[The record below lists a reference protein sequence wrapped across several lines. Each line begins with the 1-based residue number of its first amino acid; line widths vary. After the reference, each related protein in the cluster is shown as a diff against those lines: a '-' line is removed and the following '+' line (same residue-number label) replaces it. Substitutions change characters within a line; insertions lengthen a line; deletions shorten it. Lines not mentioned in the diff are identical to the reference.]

1 MQHEFWHHRWQNQ
14 QIGFHLHVVNP
25 LLLDHFAALSLTVG
39 QRVFVPLCGKTLD
52 IHWLLAQNFQVVGAE
67 LSQLAVDA
75 LFAELGLT
83 PDIVQSGALRHYQAA
98 NIDIFQGD
106 LFALDQ
112 ATLGKVDAIYDRAAL
127 IALPPE
133 IRNHYSRHLTK
144 ITATAPQLLIS
155 FHYDQSLVQGPPFN
169 VDASE
174 LTALYGGHY
183 RITLLAEN
191 NLPTGLKGQYPAQ
204 EKVWLLTPLE

>member
-1 MQHEFWHHRWQNQ
+1 MQHDFWHNRWQTQ
-14 QIGFHLHVVNP
+14 QIGFHLSEVNP
-25 LLLDHFAALSLTVG
+25 LLLDYFATLSLTAG
-39 QRVFVPLCGKTLD
+39 QRVFIPLCGKTLD

-75 LFAELGLT
+75 LFAELGLV
-83 PDIVQSGALRHYQAA
+83 PDIIQAGELRHYQAA

-133 IRNHYSRHLTK
+133 IRNRYSRHLAK

-169 VDASE
+169 VNASE
-174 LTALYGGHY
+174 LTALYGGNY